1 MKNTLLS
8 LLAIVMMA
16 SCTEPIQEV
25 ETAEPTVQTTM
36 LERGKKNT
44 PPPIVFTPVYVDST
58 DWNIT
63 YDTSLCG
70 YLILRWTDQ
79 NRPVGASNYFF
90 VVNPQATGCAGGL
103 FSTTNSLYYQYGWG
117 CSFWTNN
124 TYSVS
129 IRYTW
134 RDSANAKIFVY
145 TSKAATVK
153 TGRGIWDCNN

>member
-8 LLAIVMMA
+8 LLAIFMMA
-16 SCTEPIQEV
+16 SCTEPIQQV
-25 ETAEPTVQTTM
+25 ETAEPITETT
-36 LERGKKNT
+36 LERKKRNPT
-44 PPPIVFTPVYVDST
+44 TPIVFTPVYVDST

-63 YDTSLCG
+63 SDTSTVCG

-90 VVNPQATGCAGGL
+90 ITSPQATGCAGGL

-117 CSFWTNN
+117 CSFWTNS

-134 RDSANAKIFVY
+134 KDSVNAKIFVY
-145 TSKAATVK
+145 TSKAVTVK
-153 TGRGIWDCNN
+153 TGRGTWDCNN